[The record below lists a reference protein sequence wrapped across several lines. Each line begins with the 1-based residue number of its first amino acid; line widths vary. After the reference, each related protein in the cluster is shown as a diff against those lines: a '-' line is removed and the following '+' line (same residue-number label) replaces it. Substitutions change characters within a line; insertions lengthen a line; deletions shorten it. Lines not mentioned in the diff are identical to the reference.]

1 MEIILWDFLMLYQI
15 SFSGQMKGSAV
26 ITNNQGVYELPHN
39 LPNKLRL
46 MILGNYENSGK
57 I

>member
-26 ITNNQGVYELPHN
+26 ITNNQGVYELLHN

-46 MILGNYENSGK
+46 MILGNQEKLGK

>member
-1 MEIILWDFLMLYQI
+1 MEIILRGFLMLYQI
-15 SFSGQMKGSAV
+15 SFSGQMKGSVV

-46 MILGNYENSGK
+46 TILDN
-57 I
+57 

>member
-1 MEIILWDFLMLYQI
+1 MLYQI